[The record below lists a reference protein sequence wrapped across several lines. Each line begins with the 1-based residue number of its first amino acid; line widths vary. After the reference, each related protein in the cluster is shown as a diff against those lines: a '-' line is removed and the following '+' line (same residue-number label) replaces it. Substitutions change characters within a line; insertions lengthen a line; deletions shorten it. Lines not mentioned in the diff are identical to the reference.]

1 MATHHKREPDTSPTP
16 QPHLTVAR
24 PTVVKLTVDAP
35 TLQPQLTE
43 RRPTLQPTLEVNF
56 TEREATLQ
64 LQLTEE
70 KPTHQ
75 PHHTVVI
82 LTVDVLTEVRL
93 TLQATERE
101 VTPQPQLTEVKLT
114 VDVLTEETPTEVN
127 HTDTKHDVQIDYFA
141 VLFQDNQTSRK
152 NFKIDYF

>member
-56 TEREATLQ
+56 TEREVTPQ
-64 LQLTEE
+64 LQPTERE
-70 KPTHQ
+70 PTHQ
-75 PHHTVVI
+75 PH
-82 LTVDVLTEVRL
+82 
-93 TLQATERE
+93 
-101 VTPQPQLTEVKLT
+101 LTEVKLT
-114 VDVLTEETPTEVN
+114 ADVLTEETPTEVN
-127 HTDTKHDVQIDYFA
+127 HTDTKHDVQVDYFA

-152 NFKIDYF
+152 NFKIDYFIFIFICVFDTFNKLH